1 MTKFLLTASAVALS
15 ATGAIAGGIDRSGQ
29 GIGILFEKGRV
40 AELSFGYVSPD
51 LGGNDVA
58 AFGGG
63 STGDVAENYTQLAF
77 SYKYDINEKLSFA
90 AILDQPFGADV
101 LYAPTS
107 AALGNTRV
115 DASSYALTGIF
126 RYKFDENFSVHG
138 GLRAQQAEAGIDL
151 RGLAYGGLNGYS
163 VALSS
168 DWGLGYL
175 VGVAYERPDIA
186 LRVALTYN
194 SKIEH
199 EFATVETGLVGPAA
213 ALNGVVT
220 ETSVDLP
227 QSVNLDFQTGVAKDT
242 LVFGQ
247 IRWVDWSGLTLGP
260 DGFSALTSGASLI
273 DIKDTTTFTLGVG
286 RRFNE
291 NWSGSVS
298 FQYENRNDVLVSP
311 LGPSNGRKG
320 ITLAAVYT
328 QDNIKITTGINY
340 TVLGDVA
347 AETGTPDVARAN
359 FNDSKSV
366 GIGVRVAYTF

>member
-15 ATGAIAGGIDRSGQ
+15 ATGAFAGGIDRSGQ
-29 GIGILFEKGRV
+29 GLGILFEKGRV
-40 AELSFGYVSPD
+40 VELSFGYVAPD
-51 LGGNDVA
+51 LTGTDVA

-126 RYKFDENFSVHG
+126 RYKFNENFSVHG
-138 GLRAQQAEAGIDL
+138 GLRAQQAEASIDL
-151 RGLAYGGLNGYS
+151 RGAAYGPLNGYS
-163 VALSS
+163 VDLSS
-168 DWGLGYL
+168 DWGLGYV

-194 SKIEH
+194 SEVKH
-199 EFATVETGLVGPAA
+199 EFDTVESAA
-213 ALNGVVT
+213 PGVTT
-220 ETSVDLP
+220 ETTVRTP
-227 QSVNLDFQTGVAKDT
+227 QSVNLDFQTGIAKDT

-247 IRWVDWSGLTLGP
+247 IRYVDWSGLILSPAAFAGATG
-260 DGFSALTSGASLI
+260 GASLI
-273 DIKDTTTFTLGVG
+273 DIDDTTTFTLGVG

-298 FQYENRNDVLVSP
+298 FQYEDRSDVLVSP
-311 LGPSNGRKG
+311 LGPSNGRRG
-320 ITLAAVYT
+320 VTLAAVYT
-328 QDNIKITTGINY
+328 QDNIKVTTGVNY

>member
-1 MTKFLLTASAVALS
+1 MTKFLLTASVVALS
-15 ATGAIAGGIDRSGQ
+15 ATSAFAGGIDRSGQ

-51 LGGNDVA
+51 LPGRDVA
-58 AFGGG
+58 AGLG
-63 STGDVAENYTQLAF
+63 STGDVAKSYTQLAF

-107 AALGNTRV
+107 ALLGNTRV

-126 RYKFDENFSVHG
+126 RYKFNENFSVHG
-138 GLRAQQAEAGIDL
+138 GLRAQQAEAAIDL
-151 RGLAYGGLNGYS
+151 RGAAYAALNGYS
-163 VALSS
+163 VNLGS
-168 DWGLGYL
+168 DWGLGYV

-194 SKIEH
+194 SEVDH
-199 EFATVETGLVGPAA
+199 EFDTVETGLVGPAA
-213 ALNGVVT
+213 PLNGVATQTDVST
-220 ETSVDLP
+220 P

-247 IRWVDWSGLTLGP
+247 IRWVDWSGLDLSP
-260 DGFSALTSGASLI
+260 RGFAALTGGSSLI

-291 NWSGSVS
+291 NWSGSLS

-320 ITLAAVYT
+320 VTLAAVYT
-328 QDNIKITTGINY
+328 QDNIKITTGVNY

-347 AETGTPDVARAN
+347 AETGTPDTPRAN

-366 GIGVRVAYTF
+366 GIGVRIAYTF

>member
-1 MTKFLLTASAVALS
+1 MMKFLLTVSAVALS
-15 ATGAIAGGIDRSGQ
+15 TTSVFAGGIDRSGQ
-29 GIGILFEKGRV
+29 GLGILFEKGRV
-40 AELSFGYVSPD
+40 VELSFGAVSPD
-51 LGGNDVA
+51 LTGTDVA
-58 AFGGG
+58 AFGGR
-63 STGDVAENYTQLAF
+63 STGDVARSYTQIGI

-90 AILDQPFGADV
+90 LILDEPFGADI

-107 AALGNTRV
+107 VAFGNTRV
-115 DASSYALTGIF
+115 DASSYALTGLF
-126 RYKFDENFSVHG
+126 RYKFNDNFSVHG
-138 GLRAQQAEAGIDL
+138 GLRAQQAEASIDL
-151 RGLAYGGLNGYS
+151 RGAAYGPLNGYS
-163 VALSS
+163 VDLAS
-168 DWGLGYL
+168 DLGLGYV

-194 SKIEH
+194 SEIKH
-199 EFATVETGLVGPAA
+199 EFDTVESISPVPS
-213 ALNGVVT
+213 VT
-220 ETSVDLP
+220 NVSTP

-242 LVFGQ
+242 LVFGG
-247 IRWVDWSGLTLGP
+247 IRYVDWSGLTLSPVVFAGAT
-260 DGFSALTSGASLI
+260 GGASLI

-320 ITLAAVYT
+320 VTLAAVYT
-328 QDNIKITTGINY
+328 QDNIKVTTGINY

-347 AETGTPDVARAN
+347 AETGTPDVARSN

-366 GIGVRVAYTF
+366 GVGVRVAYTF